1 MVAWIGKQGKTVD
14 VNQRHVGNRIDL
26 LKGKGLVQAQAAA
39 GRTEFGWQ
47 DTMLLFEGSGEI
59 LLGIKAVLKGD
70 VGQGA
75 VAVSDAMNDLG
86 KPPFADVIGR
96 CQVNNG
102 TKKTEKMK
110 FRIPCDSSQGCV
122 IENTLMIIL

>member
-1 MVAWIGKQGKTVD
+1 MKKIVKT
-14 VNQRHVGNRIDL
+14 L
-26 LKGKGLVQAQAAA
+26 LICVVCAFPMLVQAQATSR
-39 GRTEFGWQ
+39 RTEFCWQ
-47 DTMLLFEGSGEI
+47 DAMLLFEGSGKI

-96 CQVNNG
+96 CQVNDG

-110 FRIPCDSSQGCV
+110 FRIPCQFGKSCV
-122 IENTLMIIL
+122 IEDPLMIIL